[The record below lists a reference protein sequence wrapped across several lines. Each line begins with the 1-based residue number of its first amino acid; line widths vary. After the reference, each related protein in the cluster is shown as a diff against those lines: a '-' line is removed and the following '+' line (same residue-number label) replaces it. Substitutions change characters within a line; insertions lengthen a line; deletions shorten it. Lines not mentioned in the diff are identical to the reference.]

1 MKKLLFVGLALISF
15 NSFADTVTATTGMV
29 TDTVNAVCTSK
40 SLGKPCPRCCA
51 PWEMPDPC
59 CKKC

>member
-1 MKKLLFVGLALISF
+1 MKKLLLIGLPLISF
-15 NSFADTVTATTGMV
+15 NCFADTI
-29 TDTVNAVCTSK
+29 TDTTNAVCTSK